1 MNRWA
6 SDAVWSPDGKY
17 VYAAARLHDTIS
29 VFKLNYKND
38 GYRQL
43 ASPQECLDSIVI
55 QNLGAYRLIYIEIY
69 RIVNY
74 GQLIMADISHI
85 NVNVFLFQ
93 SSYKESI
100 LEEEHPGA

>member
-1 MNRWA
+1 MFVSFDSICFSDLVYIVLYIIEYCRWA

-29 VFKLNYKND
+29 VFKLNYEID

-55 QNLGAYRLIYIEIY
+55 ENLGAYRLI
-69 RIVNY
+69 
-74 GQLIMADISHI
+74 
-85 NVNVFLFQ
+85 
-93 SSYKESI
+93 
-100 LEEEHPGA
+100 